1 MYVIIL
7 SPDYR
12 AVVRFSN
19 PGWEYSKMESQN
31 FLALISIDVSMKYII
46 MYAINKFRLN
56 FGCYLIFDIFLHFF
70 KL

>member
-1 MYVIIL
+1 MYVIII

-19 PGWEYSKMESQN
+19 PGWGYSKMESQN

-46 MYAINKFRLN
+46 MYAISKPR
-56 FGCYLIFDIFLHFF
+56 
-70 KL
+70 